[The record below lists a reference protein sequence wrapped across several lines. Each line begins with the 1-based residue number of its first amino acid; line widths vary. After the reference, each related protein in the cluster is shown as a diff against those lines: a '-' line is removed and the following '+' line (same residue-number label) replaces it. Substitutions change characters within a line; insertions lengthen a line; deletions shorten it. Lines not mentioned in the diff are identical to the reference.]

1 MSQAGSAAAAGVA
14 GDEQDAGTAPIPAGD
29 PPAAS
34 AGVNPDASASLDPAN
49 RGKQASTELRDPVEA
64 DSLEAAA
71 KPGDVGIRHPIVPCG
86 GLKSAA
92 HSIPEADIPVIS
104 SIGSTFGAF
113 TAGSVPQD
121 GLFLPTLPQV
131 RVDFPPGHLVRTTS
145 QDSSVAATLGSPTG
159 SIMSLDQ
166 FSTCSSIPPYHMS
179 PAPSFTSDQP
189 MADLAGSG
197 LVTSRLGISSKALF
211 SSPGEKPAGGQSV
224 GVAEREAGGSRFGG
238 AGASYPAPAT
248 VQTLVVVRHAEP
260 IDEQDDGW
268 AAGSDRPWDPPLSAR
283 GAKAAEEV
291 GQALRARGFG
301 AARSS
306 ARGGGVGK
314 AGDEGKAAVDGQ
326 QAKGQQEG
334 AREGESGA
342 EGEGSGSGAV
352 VRVVVSPFRRCV
364 QTAVHIVAG
373 LLGARTGEGAE
384 GEKGTGEGEGGK
396 AGSGGE
402 GAVTGGT
409 AEGLAQFPPWGV
421 AVTHTFPPLPSPPFS
436 PLPSPPFSPLPSPP
450 LPSRPIPPSP
460 PPFPS
465 PVRPQVSFS
474 PALAEVIN
482 TRALRGSTPN
492 TGSLPLHPSP
502 LSIPPFPPFPS
513 TLPPFPLH
521 PSPLSPPP
529 FPPFPSTL
537 PPFPLHPSPLSPPP
551 FPPFPSTLSPFPL
564 HPSPLSPPPFPPFPS
579 TLPPFPLHP
588 SPLSPSPFPPF
599 SCPSRC
605 HSAAPWLKRA
615 CVCTV
620 SPAPCCLLPAPPS
633 CHSPLPNAHFP
644 LLLVRS
650 QVSFSP
656 ALAEVVAAAVH
667 ALNVL
672 QPRPAQHRFP
682 PPPPFP
688 PFPPPSPP
696 PFPPFPPPL
705 FPSALPLFPMS
716 PQVSFSPALAEV
728 MNTRALRRCTEE
740 RPPAAS
746 IPHSSMA
753 EHAGLAAAVEAAAAE
768 ACSKGWVLEE
778 GDLKALFPPGTTF
791 LPFAAASAGSAAA
804 AAAAA
809 SGEGRAG
816 RSVHSEFPIFPES
829 LESARERF
837 MQAFDDVAALFPS
850 DSILCVT
857 HGDAVAASVERLA
870 PVTVVAVDFC
880 GYSWSQRR
888 AAPLYTHP
896 SRLHHDSHH
905 LHHHASLPPLPPPP
919 PPPPTPANE
928 PESLDGEDAGL
939 VGSRQTVSASFA
951 AAVVAA
957 GSETEAA
964 AVAAAAVAAVAGLQ
978 ASRRGG
984 LGGVVEEGE
993 EEGEGEEGGDGSDG
1007 RSGGKQ
1013 GALSDSVVI
1022 VGGSTAS
1029 DISTHESEEDDKDT
1043 VNSSI
1048 DVGPSLSEVA
1058 EGDEEGEER
1067 GAGEEGEEVGSE
1079 SGQDGVG
1086 GRGRREAG
1094 RGVGMEVGEWELLTS
1109 SGSTGVCWISNI
1121 ALAARDDET
1130 PTKGLAS

>member
-1 MSQAGSAAAAGVA
+1 MSQAESAAAAGVA

-29 PPAAS
+29 PPVAS

-197 LVTSRLGISSKALF
+197 LVTSRLGITSKALF

-373 LLGARTGEGAE
+373 LLSARTGEGAE

-421 AVTHTFPPLPSPPFS
+421 AVT
-436 PLPSPPFSPLPSPP
+436 
-450 LPSRPIPPSP
+450 
-460 PPFPS
+460 
-465 PVRPQVSFS
+465 
-474 PALAEVIN
+474 
-482 TRALRGSTPN
+482 
-492 TGSLPLHPSP
+492 
-502 LSIPPFPPFPS
+502 
-513 TLPPFPLH
+513 
-521 PSPLSPPP
+521 
-529 FPPFPSTL
+529 
-537 PPFPLHPSPLSPPP
+537 
-551 FPPFPSTLSPFPL
+551 
-564 HPSPLSPPPFPPFPS
+564 
-579 TLPPFPLHP
+579 
-588 SPLSPSPFPPF
+588 
-599 SCPSRC
+599 
-605 HSAAPWLKRA
+605 
-615 CVCTV
+615 
-620 SPAPCCLLPAPPS
+620 
-633 CHSPLPNAHFP
+633 
-644 LLLVRS
+644 
-650 QVSFSP
+650 
-656 ALAEVVAAAVH
+656 
-667 ALNVL
+667 
-672 QPRPAQHRFP
+672 
-682 PPPPFP
+682 
-688 PFPPPSPP
+688 
-696 PFPPFPPPL
+696 
-705 FPSALPLFPMS
+705 
-716 PQVSFSPALAEV
+716 VSFSPALAEV

-791 LPFAAASAGSAAA
+791 LPFAAASAGSAAAA

>member
-1 MSQAGSAAAAGVA
+1 MSQAGSAAAAGVVGVAGVAGPAGVAGAA
-14 GDEQDAGTAPIPAGD
+14 GDEQVAATAPIPVGDTPTASAGD
-29 PPAAS
+29 IPAAS
-34 AGVNPDASASLDPAN
+34 ASPDPAN
-49 RGKQASTELRDPVEA
+49 RAKQASTVPLDSERRDPVEA
-64 DSLEAAA
+64 VSLEAAA
-71 KPGDVGIRHPIVPCG
+71 KSGDVGIRHPIVPCG

-92 HSIPEADIPVIS
+92 HSIPEADIPVLS
-104 SIGSTFGAF
+104 SMGSTFGAF
-113 TAGSVPQD
+113 TAGTVPQD

-179 PAPSFTSDQP
+179 PAPSFTSDQA

-197 LVTSRLGISSKALF
+197 LVTSRLGITSKALF
-211 SSPGEKPAGGQSV
+211 SSPGEKSAGGQSA

-238 AGASYPAPAT
+238 AGASYPAPPT

-301 AARSS
+301 AGRSS
-306 ARGGGVGK
+306 ARGGGGGK
-314 AGDEGKAAVDGQ
+314 ESESGDEV
-326 QAKGQQEG
+326 EG
-334 AREGESGA
+334 AR
-342 EGEGSGSGAV
+342 SGAV

-364 QTAVHIVAG
+364 QTAVHVVAG

-384 GEKGTGEGEGGK
+384 GEKGEGEKGEAGSAGEGKVAGG
-396 AGSGGE
+396 A
-402 GAVTGGT
+402 
-409 AEGLAQFPPWGV
+409 AEGSQKAEGQVQSAASPSGV
-421 AVTHTFPPLPSPPFS
+421 TVT
-436 PLPSPPFSPLPSPP
+436 
-450 LPSRPIPPSP
+450 
-460 PPFPS
+460 
-465 PVRPQVSFS
+465 VSIS
-474 PALAEVIN
+474 PALAE
-482 TRALRGSTPN
+482 
-492 TGSLPLHPSP
+492 
-502 LSIPPFPPFPS
+502 
-513 TLPPFPLH
+513 
-521 PSPLSPPP
+521 
-529 FPPFPSTL
+529 
-537 PPFPLHPSPLSPPP
+537 
-551 FPPFPSTLSPFPL
+551 
-564 HPSPLSPPPFPPFPS
+564 
-579 TLPPFPLHP
+579 
-588 SPLSPSPFPPF
+588 
-599 SCPSRC
+599 
-605 HSAAPWLKRA
+605 
-615 CVCTV
+615 
-620 SPAPCCLLPAPPS
+620 
-633 CHSPLPNAHFP
+633 
-644 LLLVRS
+644 
-650 QVSFSP
+650 
-656 ALAEVVAAAVH
+656 
-667 ALNVL
+667 
-672 QPRPAQHRFP
+672 
-682 PPPPFP
+682 
-688 PFPPPSPP
+688 
-696 PFPPFPPPL
+696 
-705 FPSALPLFPMS
+705 
-716 PQVSFSPALAEV
+716 VSFSPALAEV

-746 IPHSSMA
+746 IPLSSMA

-768 ACSKGWVLEE
+768 ARSKGWVLGED
-778 GDLKALFPPGTTF
+778 DLKALFTPGTTF
-791 LPFAAASAGSAAA
+791 LPLPA

-809 SGEGRAG
+809 SGDGRAG
-816 RSVHSEFPIFPES
+816 RNVHSEFPIFPES

-905 LHHHASLPPLPPPP
+905 SHHHASLPPLPPPP

-928 PESLDGEDAGL
+928 PESLDGEEAGV

-1029 DISTHESEEDDKDT
+1029 DISTHEGEEDDKDT

-1079 SGQDGVG
+1079 SGQEGLG
-1086 GRGRREAG
+1086 GRGRGEARMG
-1094 RGVGMEVGEWELLTS
+1094 GGMEVGEWELLTS

>member
-1 MSQAGSAAAAGVA
+1 MSQAGSAAAAGVAGVVGVAAAA

-34 AGVNPDASASLDPAN
+34 AGVNPAASASLDPAN
-49 RGKQASTELRDPVEA
+49 RAKQASTELRDPVEA

-92 HSIPEADIPVIS
+92 HSIPEADIPVLS
-104 SIGSTFGAF
+104 SMGSTFGAF
-113 TAGSVPQD
+113 TASSVPQD

-197 LVTSRLGISSKALF
+197 LVTSRLGITSKALF
-211 SSPGEKPAGGQSV
+211 SSPGEKPSGGQSA

-238 AGASYPAPAT
+238 AGASYPAAPT

-268 AAGSDRPWDPPLSAR
+268 AAGSDRPWDPPLSER

-301 AARSS
+301 AARGN
-306 ARGGGVGK
+306 AGGDGGGK
-314 AGDEGKAAVDGQ
+314 AGHQGKAAAGQ
-326 QAKGQQEG
+326 LAMGQQEG
-334 AREGESGA
+334 ERED
-342 EGEGSGSGAV
+342 EGEGGKEGAV

-364 QTAVHIVAG
+364 QTAVHLVAG

-384 GEKGTGEGEGGK
+384 GDKEGKGERGN
-396 AGSGGE
+396 AGE

-409 AEGLAQFPPWGV
+409 AEGLQGTEGQAQFPPSGV
-421 AVTHTFPPLPSPPFS
+421 SVT
-436 PLPSPPFSPLPSPP
+436 
-450 LPSRPIPPSP
+450 
-460 PPFPS
+460 
-465 PVRPQVSFS
+465 
-474 PALAEVIN
+474 
-482 TRALRGSTPN
+482 
-492 TGSLPLHPSP
+492 
-502 LSIPPFPPFPS
+502 
-513 TLPPFPLH
+513 
-521 PSPLSPPP
+521 
-529 FPPFPSTL
+529 
-537 PPFPLHPSPLSPPP
+537 
-551 FPPFPSTLSPFPL
+551 
-564 HPSPLSPPPFPPFPS
+564 
-579 TLPPFPLHP
+579 
-588 SPLSPSPFPPF
+588 
-599 SCPSRC
+599 
-605 HSAAPWLKRA
+605 
-615 CVCTV
+615 
-620 SPAPCCLLPAPPS
+620 
-633 CHSPLPNAHFP
+633 
-644 LLLVRS
+644 
-650 QVSFSP
+650 
-656 ALAEVVAAAVH
+656 
-667 ALNVL
+667 
-672 QPRPAQHRFP
+672 
-682 PPPPFP
+682 
-688 PFPPPSPP
+688 
-696 PFPPFPPPL
+696 
-705 FPSALPLFPMS
+705 
-716 PQVSFSPALAEV
+716 VSFSPALAEV

-746 IPHSSMA
+746 IRHSSVA

-768 ACSKGWVLEE
+768 ARSKGWVLEE

-791 LPFAAASAGSAAA
+791 LPLPAAAASAG

-809 SGEGRAG
+809 SAEGRAG

-837 MQAFDDVAALFPS
+837 MQAFDDVAALFPT

-905 LHHHASLPPLPPPP
+905 SHHHASLPPLPPPAP
-919 PPPPTPANE
+919 PTPTPANE
-928 PESLDGEDAGL
+928 PESLDGEEAGV

-978 ASRRGG
+978 VSRRGG

-993 EEGEGEEGGDGSDG
+993 EEGEGEEGGNGSDG

-1029 DISTHESEEDDKDT
+1029 DISTHESEDDDKDT

-1079 SGQDGVG
+1079 SGQEGLG
-1086 GRGRREAG
+1086 GRGRGEAR
-1094 RGVGMEVGEWELLTS
+1094 RGGGMEVGEWELLTS